1 MFCGK
6 KNLAAAQ
13 MEVVM
18 TSRRAVLLALAG
30 FIVEPA
36 ATLVRSRAEDKPPLP
51 APRPPYAPK
60 GQEEVVTGV
69 KMSVT
74 VPTPPP
80 GGYKRGRIIILR
92 GLQNIW
98 SRGMDQLAKKF
109 EAQGVKSVILDN
121 HVRWQK
127 IANDAIADYKKNK
140 DITPI
145 IIIGHSLGGDAALVM
160 SNWMVQNGVPV
171 RLIVVFDAVAD
182 THPLEGG
189 IQEVINFYKPHG
201 YGREVIGNKRFTGTI
216 TNVDLTERKD
226 IGHLNIDENQ
236 TLQDEVLA
244 KSLTILKETQMA
256 SR

>member
-1 MFCGK
+1 MI
-6 KNLAAAQ
+6 
-13 MEVVM
+13 
-18 TSRRAVLLALAG
+18 SRRAVLVALAG
-30 FIVEPA
+30 FIPGLSA
-36 ATLVRSRAEDKPPLP
+36 PLASSNAEDKPPLP
-51 APRPPYAPK
+51 PPRPSYAPK
-60 GQEEVVTGV
+60 GSEEVVTSAN
-69 KMSVT
+69 MSVT
-74 VPTPPP
+74 VPKPPP

-127 IANDAIADYKKNK
+127 IANDAIADYKTDKN
-140 DITPI
+140 ITPI

-160 SNWMVQNGVPV
+160 SNWMAQNGVPV

-201 YGREVIGNKRFTGTI
+201 YGQEVTGSKRFTGTI
-216 TNVDLTERKD
+216 TNVDLTTRKD

-244 KSLTILKETQMA
+244 KSLTILKETQTA

>member
-1 MFCGK
+1 MI
-6 KNLAAAQ
+6 
-13 MEVVM
+13 
-18 TSRRAVLLALAG
+18 SRRAVLAALAG
-30 FIVEPA
+30 FIPGLSA
-36 ATLVRSRAEDKPPLP
+36 PLAPLNAKDKLPLP
-51 APRPPYAPK
+51 PPRPSYAPK
-60 GQEEVVTGV
+60 GSEEVVTSAN
-69 KMSVT
+69 MSMA
-74 VPTPPP
+74 VPKPPP
-80 GGYKRGRIIILR
+80 GGYKRGRVIILR

-109 EAQGVKSVILDN
+109 EAQGVPSSSIILDN

-201 YGREVIGNKRFTGTI
+201 YGQEVTGNKRFTGTI
-216 TNVDLTERKD
+216 TNVDLTARKD

-236 TLQDEVLA
+236 TLQNEVLA

-256 SR
+256 NR